1 MQNQSWSTLA
11 NLLVQRGR
19 LSFDVAAAIAKVEP
33 SSSLVWMDAFLE
45 RNDAGF
51 TASSLAQWMSD
62 TAGLVRLSPREWQTF
77 LNHRPTQSPRL
88 PHAPQGLVWLG
99 GSPAC
104 LGIVDASDSAV
115 LQRLRFLINAPFEW
129 RVLSMDE
136 YYQSQK
142 KDNASAV
149 QRFSAQVAPSVS
161 TLALDAN
168 FNANP
173 IDSNDAPVVRYI
185 QDLLVQMVRERAS
198 DLHFEPFSNHFRIRA
213 RIDGV
218 LHDVAQLDAQL
229 KEQMSVRLK
238 VMAQLDIAE
247 KRLPQDGRIKLVLSA
262 AETVD
267 CRISTL
273 PTLFGEKIV
282 VRFLNGQTTALGLA
296 ALGYEPDQLAILE
309 EALTRPYGL
318 ILMTGPTGSGK
329 TVSLYGCLQQLNTD
343 EVNISTVEDPVEI
356 FMTGINQVSINEKAG
371 IDFATALRAFLRQD
385 PDILMVG
392 EIRDLDTA
400 DIALKAA
407 QTGHL
412 VFSTLHTNDAP
423 LALTRLAQ
431 MGVTPYN
438 IAASVSVITAQRLVR
453 QLCDCKV
460 PIRLDEALLLSAGFT
475 VKEAKQKDWQA
486 FSPKGCN
493 RCHHTGF
500 FGRIGV
506 FQVMPVSINMQNLIA
521 RNCSAQELR
530 EQARAEGVLNL
541 REAGLLKVKAGLCA
555 LNEIMVAT
563 I

>member
-1 MQNQSWSTLA
+1 M
-11 NLLVQRGR
+11 
-19 LSFDVAAAIAKVEP
+19 
-33 SSSLVWMDAFLE
+33 
-45 RNDAGF
+45 
-51 TASSLAQWMSD
+51 
-62 TAGLVRLSPREWQTF
+62 
-77 LNHRPTQSPRL
+77 
-88 PHAPQGLVWLG
+88 
-99 GSPAC
+99 
-104 LGIVDASDSAV
+104 
-115 LQRLRFLINAPFEW
+115 
-129 RVLSMDE
+129 
-136 YYQSQK
+136 
-142 KDNASAV
+142 
-149 QRFSAQVAPSVS
+149 
-161 TLALDAN
+161 
-168 FNANP
+168 
-173 IDSNDAPVVRYI
+173 VRYI

-247 KRLPQDGRIKLVLSA
+247 KRLPQDGRIKLSLTPS
-262 AETVD
+262 ETVD

-282 VRFLNGQTTALGLA
+282 VRFLNGQTTALSLA
-296 ALGYEPDQLAILE
+296 ALGYEPHQLAILE

-438 IAASVSVITAQRLVR
+438 IAASVSIITAQRLVR

-460 PIRLDEALLLSAGFT
+460 PVRLDENLLMSAGFT
-475 VKEAKQKDWQA
+475 AKEAEQKDWQA
-486 FSPKGCN
+486 FAPKGCN

-506 FQVMPVSINMQNLIA
+506 FQVMPVSTDMQNLIA

-530 EQARAEGVLNL
+530 DQAQAEGVLNL

>member
-1 MQNQSWSTLA
+1 M
-11 NLLVQRGR
+11 
-19 LSFDVAAAIAKVEP
+19 
-33 SSSLVWMDAFLE
+33 
-45 RNDAGF
+45 
-51 TASSLAQWMSD
+51 
-62 TAGLVRLSPREWQTF
+62 
-77 LNHRPTQSPRL
+77 
-88 PHAPQGLVWLG
+88 
-99 GSPAC
+99 
-104 LGIVDASDSAV
+104 
-115 LQRLRFLINAPFEW
+115 
-129 RVLSMDE
+129 
-136 YYQSQK
+136 
-142 KDNASAV
+142 
-149 QRFSAQVAPSVS
+149 
-161 TLALDAN
+161 
-168 FNANP
+168 
-173 IDSNDAPVVRYI
+173 
-185 QDLLVQMVRERAS
+185 
-198 DLHFEPFSNHFRIRA
+198 
-213 RIDGV
+213 

-247 KRLPQDGRIKLVLSA
+247 KRLPQDGRIKLALTTT
-262 AETVD
+262 ETVD

-282 VRFLNGQTTALGLA
+282 VRFLNGQTTALGLS

-438 IAASVSVITAQRLVR
+438 IAASVSIITAQRLVR
-453 QLCDCKV
+453 QLCDCKEPV
-460 PIRLDEALLLSAGFT
+460 RLDEDLLMSAGFT
-475 VKEAKQKDWQA
+475 ATEAKQSDWQA
-486 FSPKGCN
+486 FVPKGCN

-530 EQARAEGVLNL
+530 DQAKAEGVLNL

>member
-11 NLLVQRGR
+11 RLLVQNGR
-19 LSFDVAAAIAKVEP
+19 LSFDVVANIAKMEP
-33 SSSLVWMDAFLE
+33 SSSLAWIDAFLE

-51 TASSLAQWMSD
+51 TASSLAQWLSD
-62 TAGLVRLSPREWQTF
+62 ASGLGRLSAREWQSF
-77 LNHRPTQSPRL
+77 MSDRPVNL
-88 PHAPQGLVWLG
+88 PDLPYAPQGVVWLG
-99 GSPAC
+99 GEPARV
-104 LGIVDASDSAV
+104 GIVDASDSAV
-115 LQRLRFLINAPFEW
+115 LQRLRFLINKPFEW

-136 YYQSQK
+136 YYQSQRK
-142 KDNASAV
+142 ENTSTI
-149 QRFSAQVAPSVS
+149 QRFSAQAAPAVS

-198 DLHFEPFSNHFRIRA
+198 DLHFEPFSTHYRIRA

-247 KRLPQDGRIKLVLSA
+247 KRLPQDGRIKLSLPS
-262 AETVD
+262 EGTVD

-282 VRFLNGQTTALGLA
+282 VRFLNGQATALSLA
-296 ALGYEPDQLAILE
+296 SLGYEPHQLMLLE

-371 IDFATALRAFLRQD
+371 VDFATALRAFLRQD

-392 EIRDLDTA
+392 EIRDLETA

-453 QLCDCKV
+453 QLCDCKEPV
-460 PIRLDEALLLSAGFT
+460 RLDPSLLLSAGFT
-475 VKEAKQKDWQA
+475 AHEAKQVDWQA
-486 FSPKGCN
+486 FAPKGCN

-500 FGRIGV
+500 LGRIGV
-506 FQVMPVSINMQNLIA
+506 FQVMPVSVQMQNSIA

-530 EQARAEGVLNL
+530 DQARAEGVLDL
-541 REAGLLKVKAGLCA
+541 REAGLLKVKAGLCT

-563 I
+563 L